1 VIFFFFFFFKI
12 FESED
17 ALRQQ
22 RRRVL
27 AATHLFDALL
37 EVTDAGAATDA
48 VRAARDRFAT
58 SRDALQTACAP
69 LLKVLDNATL
79 TAQLKRDK
87 VRKKSRCFFWFLFS
101 FFCAELNCVCR
112 IFISRIWRRISVF
125 PSRTWVL
132 CIVLPM
138 PSSLAVT
145 TRTLALSLAIA
156 KSSRRPTP
164 LRRSKRT
171 GANWHATFWYAQVR
185 ASAKI

>member
-1 VIFFFFFFFKI
+1 MAYVSITKKIIIIIRKYNKSQIDADLFCFVFFFFAEHFFFFFFFFFFLQKI
-12 FESED
+12 FESAD

-27 AATHLFDALL
+27 SATHLFDALL

-87 VRKKSRCFFWFLFS
+87 VRKFILIFFVS
-101 FFCAELNCVCR
+101 FFAPCLHPLLR
-112 IFISRIWRRISVF
+112 RTFIWLIWHRISVF
-125 PSRTWVL
+125 PNRTWVH

-138 PSSLAVT
+138 QNSLAVT
-145 TRTLALSLAIA
+145 M
-156 KSSRRPTP
+156 
-164 LRRSKRT
+164 
-171 GANWHATFWYAQVR
+171 R
-185 ASAKI
+185 APAR

>member
-1 VIFFFFFFFKI
+1 LLPLFDFAEHNRVCLNQKTSIYQFNLSRIALSNLCPLCFFCDFFFFFFFFFFAKKI

-87 VRKKSRCFFWFLFS
+87 VRKLRCFF
-101 FFCAELNCVCR
+101 FF
-112 IFISRIWRRISVF
+112 VF
-125 PSRTWVL
+125 FFAPS
-132 CIVLPM
+132 
-138 PSSLAVT
+138 
-145 TRTLALSLAIA
+145 
-156 KSSRRPTP
+156 
-164 LRRSKRT
+164 
-171 GANWHATFWYAQVR
+171 
-185 ASAKI
+185 